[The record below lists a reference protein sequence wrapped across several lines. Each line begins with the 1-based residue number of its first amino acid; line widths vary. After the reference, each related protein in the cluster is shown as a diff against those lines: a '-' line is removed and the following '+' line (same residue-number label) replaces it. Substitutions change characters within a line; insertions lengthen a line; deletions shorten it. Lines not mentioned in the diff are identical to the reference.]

1 MQKNLI
7 SNLKISVIYIV
18 LFLVLFAFT
27 NANSYVYAS
36 EITESA
42 TATNPLHEK
51 RLQNLSAELR
61 CLVCQN
67 QTIADSDADL
77 AVDLRKEIRT
87 MIADGKTDEQIID
100 FMTERYGDFVLYRPP
115 FKAQTAL
122 LWLLPA
128 AFFAIGVMIFF
139 NFITKNKHGSSQNSN
154 ENSNNV
160 SENKL
165 SAEELQQAKD
175 LLK

>member
-1 MQKNLI
+1 MQKFLI
-7 SNLKISVIYIV
+7 SNLKISVISIV
-18 LFLVLFAFT
+18 LFSVLFILT
-27 NANSYVYAS
+27 NANFYAS

-51 RLQNLSAELR
+51 RLQNLSTEFR

-100 FMTERYGDFVLYRPP
+100 FMTERY
-115 FKAQTAL
+115 
-122 LWLLPA
+122 
-128 AFFAIGVMIFF
+128 
-139 NFITKNKHGSSQNSN
+139 
-154 ENSNNV
+154 
-160 SENKL
+160 
-165 SAEELQQAKD
+165 
-175 LLK
+175 

>member
-7 SNLKISVIYIV
+7 SNLKILVIAIV

-27 NANSYVYAS
+27 NANFYVYAS

-128 AFFAIGVMIFF
+128 AFFAIGVIIFF
-139 NFITKNKHGSSQNSN
+139 NFITKNKCSNQQNSN
-154 ENSNNV
+154 NI

>member
-1 MQKNLI
+1 MQKFLI
-7 SNLKISVIYIV
+7 SNLKISVISIV
-18 LFLVLFAFT
+18 LFSVLFILT
-27 NANSYVYAS
+27 NANFYAS

-51 RLQNLSAELR
+51 RLQNLSAEFR

-128 AFFAIGVMIFF
+128 AFFAIGVIIFF
-139 NFITKNKHGSSQNSN
+139 NFVTKNKRGSQQNSN
-154 ENSNNV
+154 ENSNNI

>member
-1 MQKNLI
+1 MPKKLI
-7 SNLKISVIYIV
+7 SNFKISVISIV
-18 LFLVLFAFT
+18 LFSVLFLFT
-27 NANSYVYAS
+27 NANFYVYAS

-42 TATNPLHEK
+42 TATNPQNEK

-77 AVDLRKEIRT
+77 AVDLRKEIRK
-87 MIADGKTDEQIID
+87 MIAEGKTDEQIIN

-115 FKAQTAL
+115 FKSQTAL

-128 AFFAIGVMIFF
+128 VFFVIGVIVFFAFMA
-139 NFITKNKHGSSQNSN
+139 KNKRNSTQNSHTI
-154 ENSNNV
+154 SD
-160 SENKL
+160 NKL
-165 SAEELQQAKD
+165 TDAELQQAKD